1 MAMATSRIAL
11 LFLTGLAC
19 TAPAQ
24 DAVRFHADHV
34 LGTSCDL
41 AVMASPTEAATFRDA
56 ALREVERLERI
67 LSGWREDSQVAA
79 LNRGEPVANAAPE
92 LMDLLEQAEAWQ
104 STTRGAFDARL
115 GGVATCWRD
124 AAKAGREPDDKVLA
138 DRLAASRASRAHVD
152 RAKKVV
158 RPEGS
163 LQLAL
168 DGIGKGFVLDR
179 ALAAARKAVPGAKG
193 ALLDIGGDEASFG
206 KGPGGKPWRVG
217 IADPR
222 RPADNAL
229 PMLTIGLEDRCCA
242 TSGGYARG
250 FDIRGVHHSHI
261 LDPGTGRPA
270 TAVLQATV
278 AAPDAATADALATAL
293 CVLDPAEGLEL
304 ANSLAGIDCIVVDAG
319 GKRHLSRGFA
329 SLQPEEP
336 SAATAAGGFPDNFE
350 LRVALELPRI
360 TSRYKRPYT
369 AIWVEDTG
377 GTHLCTLALW
387 GRNRRWISELTGWW
401 RAAGSAADDLDA
413 VARAS
418 RGAGSYTVAWGGRD
432 DAGKAMGP
440 GEYVVVVEVSRE
452 HGGHTT
458 VRQKVRCG
466 TSAAEWQLAANKE
479 LASCTVSYGPGS
491 GGR

>member
-19 TAPAQ
+19 TATAQ

-41 AVMASPTEAATFRDA
+41 AVMASPPDAATFRDA
-56 ALREVERLERI
+56 VLHEVERLERI
-67 LSGWREDSQVAA
+67 LSAWREDSQVAA
-79 LNRGEPVANAAPE
+79 LNRGETVTGAAPE
-92 LMDLLEQAEAWQ
+92 LMDLLERAEAWQ
-104 STTRGAFDARL
+104 ATTRGAFDARL
-115 GGVATCWRD
+115 GSVASCWRD
-124 AAKAGREPDDKVLA
+124 AAKAGREPEGKLLA
-138 DRLAASRASRAHVD
+138 SRLAASRASAAHVD
-152 RAKKVV
+152 REKQVV
-158 RPEGS
+158 WPEGD
-163 LQLAL
+163 LHLAL
-168 DGIGKGFVLDR
+168 DGIGKGFILDR
-179 ALAAARKAVPGAKG
+179 ALQAARKAVPAAKG
-193 ALLDIGGDEASFG
+193 ALLDIGGDEAGFG
-206 KGPGGKPWRVG
+206 KGPGGKPWRIG

-229 PMLTIGLEDRCCA
+229 PMLTISLEDRCCA

-250 FDIRGVHHSHI
+250 FEIRGVHHSHI

-270 TAVLQATV
+270 MAVLQATV
-278 AAPDAATADALATAL
+278 VAADAATADALATAL

-304 ANSLAGIDCIVVDAG
+304 VGSLAGVDCIVVDAAG
-319 GKRHLSRGFA
+319 RRHVSPGIA
-329 SLQPEEP
+329 TLQPEEP
-336 SAATAAGGFPDNFE
+336 TAATAAGGFPDNFE
-350 LRVALELPRI
+350 LRVELELPRI
-360 TSRYKRPYT
+360 AARYKRPYT

-377 GTHLCTLALW
+377 GLHVCTLALW

-401 RAAGSAADDLDA
+401 RAAGSAADNVDA

-418 RGAGSYTVAWGGRD
+418 RGAGSYTVTWGGRD
-432 DAGKAMGP
+432 EQGKAMGP

-466 TSAAEWQLAANKE
+466 STAAKWQLAANKE

-491 GGR
+491 GDR

>member
-11 LFLTGLAC
+11 LFLASLAGLAR
-19 TAPAQ
+19 AQ

-41 AVMASPTEAATFRDA
+41 AVMASQADASTFRDA
-56 ALREVERLERI
+56 AMREVERLERI
-67 LSGWREDSQVAA
+67 LSAWREDSQVAA
-79 LNRGEPVANAAPE
+79 LNRGETVTRAAPE
-92 LMDLLEQAEAWQ
+92 LMDLLGQADAWQ
-104 STTRGAFDARL
+104 ATTRGAFDARL
-115 GGVATCWRD
+115 GSVAACWRD
-124 AAKAGREPDDKVLA
+124 AAKAGREPDEKVLA
-138 DRLAASRASRAHVD
+138 ERLAASRASAARVD
-152 RAKKVV
+152 RASNVV
-158 RPEGS
+158 QPEGS

-168 DGIGKGFVLDR
+168 DGLGKGFILDR
-179 ALAAARKAVPGAKG
+179 ALAAARKAVPAAKG
-193 ALLDIGGDEASFG
+193 AMLDIGGDEASFG
-206 KGPGGKPWRVG
+206 KGPGGRPWRIG

-222 RPADNAL
+222 HPADNLL

-250 FDIRGVHHSHI
+250 FEIRGVHHSHI

-278 AAPDAATADALATAL
+278 VAPDAATADALATAL

-304 ANSLAGIDCIVVDAG
+304 AGSLAGVECLVVDAA
-319 GKRHLSRGFA
+319 GKRHVSRGFA
-329 SLQPEEP
+329 TLQPEEP

-350 LRVALELPRI
+350 LRVDLELPRI
-360 TSRYKRPYT
+360 AARYKRPYT
-369 AIWVEDTG
+369 AIWVEDTAG
-377 GTHLCTLALW
+377 AHVCTLALW

-401 RAAGSAADDLDA
+401 RAAGSAADDVDA

-432 DAGKAMGP
+432 EQGKVMGP

-466 TSAAEWQLAANKE
+466 TTPAEWQLAANKE
-479 LASCTVSYGPGS
+479 LASCTVSYGPGT